1 MEIKLQKPSKKLILP
16 GISVALT
23 IIAIVV
29 IALNLQTQRQLQ
41 RVLIATKDIPIGE
54 ILTADNT
61 KIEVTDLNP
70 QNYLN
75 RLPKHSK
82 AIQTVLKGQLV
93 PAQSTTQTQDLRTP
107 IRFNGLQTIS
117 EQLSVGDHVDIW
129 ATPNDRQPGNGAEV
143 VAFDAIVTKVV
154 NTSNMAISQTSVEL
168 RIKPEYLVSVLEAKA
183 NGLSIEL
190 VLSET
195 LADQP

>member
-70 QNYLN
+70 KNYLN
-75 RLPKHSK
+75 RLPKDSK

>member
-70 QNYLN
+70 KNYLN
-75 RLPKHSK
+75 RLPKDSK

-168 RIKPEYLVSVLEAKA
+168 RINPEYLVSVLEAKA
-183 NGLSIEL
+183 KGLSIEL

>member
-70 QNYLN
+70 KNYLN
-75 RLPKHSK
+75 RLPKDSK
-82 AIQTVLKGQLV
+82 TIQTVLKGQLV

-168 RIKPEYLVSVLEAKA
+168 RINPEYLVSVLEAKA

>member
-70 QNYLN
+70 KNYLN
-75 RLPKHSK
+75 RLPKDSK

-168 RIKPEYLVSVLEAKA
+168 RINPEYLVSVLEAKA